1 MTIASFDDL
10 MDHLDQWRE
19 PMLHSQLYNHVRLVS
34 FKAEHV
40 VFNLLESAQPD
51 LIEKLIRILKEKTGK
66 TWEIQATSTE
76 DGQPTLAQVAAD
88 KEAQL
93 KKEVSEGPLVKC
105 VLESFPGSKIEQ
117 IDER

>member
-1 MTIASFDDL
+1 MAR
-10 MDHLDQWRE
+10 LDKWRE
-19 PMLHSQLYNHVRLVS
+19 PVLHSQLFNHARLVS
-34 FKAEHV
+34 FKEEHA
-40 VFNLLESAQPD
+40 VFNLLETAQSD
-51 LIEKLIRILKEKTGK
+51 LIEKLIRVLKEKTGK
-66 TWEIQATSTE
+66 PWTVQATSIE